1 MANAALR
8 NVKVLPNSANMEEAR
23 HRVFEFFR
31 TACRLLPS
39 VMEIYNLYDVVS
51 VSELRSSVASQIRN
65 NIHVTDPK
73 VFCDRYAAFQGDGRA
88 EECCGPFKAEASY
101 HWSVRSWSASAGF
114 SHKRP
119 GHLYFSEE
127 FLQHQLLLKFGHELC
142 SVSSNKELS

>member
-1 MANAALR
+1 MKDFMN
-8 NVKVLPNSANMEEAR
+8 
-23 HRVFEFFR
+23 
-31 TACRLLPS
+31 
-39 VMEIYNLYDVVS
+39 
-51 VSELRSSVASQIRN
+51 
-65 NIHVTDPK
+65 VTDIRGHSG
-73 VFCDRYAAFQGDGRA
+73 DRYAAFQGDGRA

-101 HWSVRSWSASAGF
+101 YWSVRSWSASAGF

>member
-73 VFCDRYAAFQGDGRA
+73 VFSIFYLFYFGLERFLNLMRSKAVFGNFYFTYSFAAALVLEDSRFDSIQSSFEMHSG
-88 EECCGPFKAEASY
+88 KLWLLS
-101 HWSVRSWSASAGF
+101 F
-114 SHKRP
+114 SR
-119 GHLYFSEE
+119 
-127 FLQHQLLLKFGHELC
+127 C
-142 SVSSNKELS
+142 N